1 MSSADPPQE
10 PSGGERAPD
19 QRQRF
24 ARVAAEFRALL
35 GAAADARAARL
46 AALQAED
53 AELAHEVQSL
63 LEHATD
69 SAGFLAT
76 PVVLAPQGA
85 RIGRYL
91 ILEQIGEGGMGAVFR
106 AQQLEPVQRV
116 VALKLIKLGMDTR
129 AVVQRFESERQV
141 LAQME
146 HPGIARILDGGV
158 APDGRPY
165 FVMELV
171 PGVPITTWCNERQLS
186 ADQRVELFLQVCAAV
201 QHAHQKGVIH
211 RDLKP
216 SNLLVTE
223 VDGKPLVKVIDFGI
237 ARALDEDG
245 SAAATLLTSDAT
257 AKPGTPEYM
266 SPEQAQPGAGVDIRS
281 DVYSLGVVLY
291 ELLVGSTPA
300 RTRTRH
306 GSVRTPAAAK
316 PALRGNLNAMVLK
329 AISPEQA
336 RRYGTVAALAEDLER
351 HLQRLPVRAR
361 PAGAWYVG
369 TQFARRHTL
378 LLSAAACVLVALVGG
393 LVLALSAWQQAR
405 QELFLSTVAR
415 GRLAGAVGD
424 VAEARTTLWG
434 CYLEQPE
441 SPNAAWA
448 LRELYTRYPCVWTMQ
463 RTSSRA
469 SLVRALNADTVVML
483 APTSA
488 PFTARVEDGQV
499 LMQCAPAPA
508 DGLVRVAHH
517 LAIAP
522 DGSMVAVSDG
532 RGDVRAWNLRTGA
545 YLGTMAS
552 HGTGVADVAFL
563 GDAQHMITAGADG
576 RVLLVNWKEPERA
589 ELLWQA
595 AGKLRS
601 VAAHAAT
608 GQLAAGQTDGTLL
621 LWQDTALPPMQL
633 REHKEL
639 IMCMAF
645 DPTGTQLATGST
657 DARTVVWS
665 VPDGAVQQVIP
676 SKNGTV
682 RDLAYDQDGSL
693 YILGWWQLDQ
703 LKPGAEA
710 PETVTAEG
718 GWRMAVP
725 RAGDVIVTSADEHVV
740 RRWRTDPQSLFEPVA
755 AEQGWSV
762 RGVAGGPDAVL
773 LTARGRVLRA
783 QAADGQAR
791 WSFTLPAA
799 VSAAGAS
806 EDGSVVAAGLS
817 NGQVWLRSAAGQ
829 WQQVATDF
837 GTGTRHL
844 VQLNPAGTLV
854 AYATRSNAVML
865 LDLAGVRPA
874 GGNAPAAA
882 LAPAALP
889 APVQALPAPVQA
901 LPSSPNAQLAL
912 HFTRDGHWLAA
923 TERKD
928 ALRLFHLQTS
938 ERRQHDCGQTVFA
951 MDSTP
956 AGQLLLGTWTGPL
969 LVAQPDLGVISR
981 LRGHTAMVAGVA
993 LVPGEPALALT
1004 SSADGTVRLWHLE
1017 RQCELQSL
1025 APFAGEAAGALYCAG
1040 TLERV
1045 VVAGPKGRA
1054 VSWPL
1059 RLADQSIQ
1067 GNTPVRTGP
1076 GAASPDT
1083 TSVLTGTDPTLP
1095 AAGPD
1100 RSRPPGRPD

>member
-1 MSSADPPQE
+1 MTSPEPPLDPLEAGRP
-10 PSGGERAPD
+10 GAHDR
-19 QRQRF
+19 RQRF

-35 GAAADARAARL
+35 GASPDVRAARL
-46 AALQAED
+46 NALEAQEP
-53 AELAHEVQSL
+53 EVAHEVRSL

-85 RIGRYL
+85 RIGRYS

-106 AQQLEPVQRV
+106 AQQVEPMQRM

-141 LAQME
+141 LAQMD

-171 PGVPITTWCNERQLS
+171 AGVPITTWCSQHQLS

-216 SNLLVTE
+216 SNLLVAE

-245 SAAATLLTSDAT
+245 RAASTLLTSDAA

-300 RTRTRH
+300 RTRTRA
-306 GSVRTPAAAK
+306 GSVRAPAAAK
-316 PALRGNLNAMVLK
+316 PALRGNLNAIVLK
-329 AISPEQA
+329 AIAPEQA
-336 RRYGTVAALAEDLER
+336 RRYGTVAAMAEDLER

-378 LLSAAACVLVALVGG
+378 LLSASACVLVALVGG

-434 CYLEQPE
+434 CYLQQPE

-448 LRELYTRYPCVWTMQ
+448 LRELYFRYPCMWTMQ
-463 RTSSRA
+463 RTALRGSQ
-469 SLVRALNADTVVML
+469 VRALDADTVVMVTPTG
-483 APTSA
+483 APCTV
-488 PFTARVEDGQV
+488 RVDDGQV
-499 LMQCAPAPA
+499 LTQCMPAPA

-517 LAIAP
+517 LALAP
-522 DGSMVAVSDG
+522 DGSIAAVGDG

-545 YLGTMAS
+545 YLGTVAS
-552 HGTGVADVAFL
+552 HGTGVCDVAFL
-563 GDAQHMITAGADG
+563 GDARHLVTVGADG
-576 RVLLVNWKEPERA
+576 RVLLVDWKEPERA
-589 ELLWQA
+589 TLLWQA
-595 AGKLRS
+595 AGKLRT

-621 LWQDTALPPMQL
+621 LWQDTALPPLQL

-645 DPTGTQLATGST
+645 DRAGAQLVTGST

-665 VPDGAVQQVIP
+665 VPDGGVLRVIP

-682 RDLAYDQDGSL
+682 RDVAYAPDGSL

-703 LKPGAEA
+703 LKPGAET
-710 PETVTAEG
+710 PEAVTVEG

-740 RRWRTDPQSLFEPVA
+740 RRWRTDPQSLFEPVPG
-755 AEQGWSV
+755 EQGWSV
-762 RGVAGGPDAVL
+762 RCVAGGEGPAAPAGRAHSGSAAGDAL
-773 LTARGRVLRA
+773 FLAARGRVLRA
-783 QAADGQAR
+783 LGADGQVIWLYA
-791 WSFTLPAA
+791 LPAT
-799 VSAAGAS
+799 VSAVGAS
-806 EDGSVVAAGLS
+806 ADGTVVAAGLS
-817 NGQVWLRSAAGQ
+817 DGQVWLRTASGA
-829 WQQVATDF
+829 WQQVGSDF
-837 GTGTRHL
+837 GPGTRHL
-844 VQLNPAGTLV
+844 VQVSPAGTWV

-865 LDLAGVRPA
+865 LAVA
-874 GGNAPAAA
+874 TPAAA
-882 LAPAALP
+882 QAAAPAPAPMPAPML
-889 APVQALPAPVQA
+889 APVQALPG
-901 LPSSPNAQLAL
+901 SPNAQLAL
-912 HFTRDGHWLAA
+912 HFTRDGQWLAA

-928 ALRLFHLQTS
+928 ALRLFHLHTS

-951 MDSTP
+951 MDSAP
-956 AGQLLLGTWTGPL
+956 DGRLLLGTWTGPL
-969 LVAQPDLGVISR
+969 LVATPDRGVVSM
-981 LRGHTAMVAGVA
+981 LRGHTSMVAGVA
-993 LVPGEPALALT
+993 LVPAEPALVLT
-1004 SSADGTVRLWHLE
+1004 SSSDGTVRLWHLD

-1025 APFAGEAAGALYCAG
+1025 APFAGEAAGAIACAG

-1045 VVAGPKGRA
+1045 VVSGPKGRA

-1067 GNTPVRTGP
+1067 GNTP
-1076 GAASPDT
+1076 A
-1083 TSVLTGTDPTLP
+1083 LMGTDPTLP